1 MEVNV
6 EKLFNL
12 IKKENNKT
20 NKSLEDLVNEVDK
33 KNKIKLLYLITIK
46 LADEGYDLVSTDP
59 VRIKSYL

>member
-1 MEVNV
+1 MEVKV

-12 IKKENNKT
+12 IKKESNKT

>member
-1 MEVNV
+1 MEVKV

>member
-1 MEVNV
+1 MEVKV

-33 KNKIKLLYLITIK
+33 KNRIKLLYLITIK